1 MQRAA
6 TLSPVQSYSLSRQP
20 TVEEATGLDL
30 SEEHDH

>member
-6 TLSPVQSYSLSRQP
+6 TLSPVQSYFLSREP

-30 SEEHDH
+30 SSEHDY